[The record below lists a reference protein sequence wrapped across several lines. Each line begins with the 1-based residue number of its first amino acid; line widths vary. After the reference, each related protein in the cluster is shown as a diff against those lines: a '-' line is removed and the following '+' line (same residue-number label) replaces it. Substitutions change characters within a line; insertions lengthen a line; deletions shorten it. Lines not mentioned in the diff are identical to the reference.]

1 VLNPQEFLNI
11 EDGSVDRSD
20 PFDYTTTPVEGWD
33 GERMW
38 IYESDDGETA
48 YTWRIAWDSQRDAKQ
63 FAETYRNLLQYWG
76 AEQRDNGVWRIPE
89 GRASSPTRSASP
101 SPATR

>member
-1 VLNPQEFLNI
+1 MGPCLGQNLQPLR
-11 EDGSVDRSD
+11 VDL
-20 PFDYTTTPVEGWD
+20 
-33 GERMW
+33 
-38 IYESDDGETA
+38 SDDGETA

-89 GRASSPTRSASP
+89 GESEFADAFRVTVSGDTVTIVNAPTVDQLGDVHARQ
-101 SPATR
+101 